1 MAALRAG
8 LAYFAIVFAAGLVLG
23 SLRVVVLAPRIG
35 ELGAV
40 AVEVPVM
47 LAVSWF
53 TCARLLA
60 WFEVGGSIIGRFHM
74 GGVAFGLLT
83 IAEIGV
89 SIAAFGRS
97 PAEHLAAYRSGGAI
111 LGGLAQIAFA
121 AIPLVQLWWP
131 GKTGDGEDPGPSRN
145 KAMRR

>member
-1 MAALRAG
+1 MEALKAG
-8 LAYFAIVFAAGLVLG
+8 IAYFAVVFAAGFLLGTVRVL
-23 SLRVVVLAPRIG
+23 LLAPRIG

-40 AVEVPVM
+40 AVEVPLM
-47 LAVSWF
+47 LAVAWF
-53 TCARLLA
+53 ACARLLCR
-60 WFEVGGSIIGRFHM
+60 FEVGGSVIGRFLM

-97 PAEHLAAYRSGGAI
+97 PAEHLAAYRSGGSI

-131 GKTGDGEDPGPSRN
+131 GKAGDGEDPGPSRN